1 MKGMIT
7 KIILK
12 ILIILYCSWIIIK
25 TLTTPKNETK
35 DQGFSY
41 FLPLFIMGSS
51 GISYLILNFYTEY
64 KYN

>member
-1 MKGMIT
+1 MKRMIT
-7 KIILK
+7 KIILS

-25 TLTTPKNETK
+25 TLSTPKDETK

-41 FLPLFIMGSS
+41 FLPLFVLGSS
-51 GISYLILNFYTEY
+51 GITYIIMIFYTEY